1 MPTTYLEDVD
11 VYLSVWRA
19 IEDQMVWKKVG
30 PLRNSRRSMGRN
42 GKEEK
47 RRRTTVD
54 RAVREL
60 AESFRIRIGEK
71 GGLKVGR
78 AVRRLT
84 KHAIP
89 SKQIC
94 IVLCDVL
101 PQLQRPRLASVRHRD
116 TRNKQL
122 IKCNFISGTRVRAHT
137 SLSLSFSLC
146 RNLDENSFSFHT

>member
-1 MPTTYLEDVD
+1 MYIYP
-11 VYLSVWRA
+11 SGAR
-19 IEDQMVWKKVG
+19 
-30 PLRNSRRSMGRN
+30 LRIRWSGRKWDRCEILDDRWEETA
-42 GKEEK
+42 KEEK
-47 RRRTTVD
+47 RRRTVD

-137 SLSLSFSLC
+137 SLSLSLC

>member
-1 MPTTYLEDVD
+1 MYIYPSGARLKIRWSERKWDRCEILDDRWEET
-11 VYLSVWRA
+11 A
-19 IEDQMVWKKVG
+19 
-30 PLRNSRRSMGRN
+30 
-42 GKEEK
+42 KEEK

-60 AESFRIRIGEK
+60 TESFRIRIGEK

-137 SLSLSFSLC
+137 SLSFSLC

>member
-1 MPTTYLEDVD
+1 MYIYPSGARLKIRW
-11 VYLSVWRA
+11 S
-19 IEDQMVWKKVG
+19 
-30 PLRNSRRSMGRN
+30 GRKWDRCDDRWEETA
-42 GKEEK
+42 KEEK

-78 AVRRLT
+78 AVPRLT

-116 TRNKQL
+116 TGNKQL

>member
-1 MPTTYLEDVD
+1 MYIYPSGARLKIRW
-11 VYLSVWRA
+11 S
-19 IEDQMVWKKVG
+19 
-30 PLRNSRRSMGRN
+30 GRKWDRCEILDDRWEETA
-42 GKEEK
+42 KEEK

-78 AVRRLT
+78 VVRRLT

-101 PQLQRPRLASVRHRD
+101 PQLQRPRLASVRHGD

-137 SLSLSFSLC
+137 SLSLFLSLQKF
-146 RNLDENSFSFHT
+146 RREFIFVPHLKA